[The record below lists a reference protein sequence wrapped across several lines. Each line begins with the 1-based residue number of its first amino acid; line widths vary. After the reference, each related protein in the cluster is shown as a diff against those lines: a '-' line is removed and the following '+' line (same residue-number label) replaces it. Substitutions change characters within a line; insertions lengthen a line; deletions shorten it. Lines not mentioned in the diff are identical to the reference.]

1 MQMNVTAPAFTGKTA
16 YTKQGNEY
24 NKTNTFAKVGLGV
37 GIAAAAGLAAY
48 ENKEAIGK
56 ALTKE
61 NFNIAKNAVVGFFTE
76 TVPNFF
82 TKTVPNLFKKAPTTP
97 ESIAA
102 EVDEA
107 FEAAAKTKKTN
118 QIKAFFNSIGE
129 AFKKIDMTKVGK
141 TTGKAAV
148 IAAPVILLT
157 AAGLLVD
164 KLNNNKKAREADLNA

>member
-37 GIAAAAGLAAY
+37 GLAAAAGVAAY
-48 ENKEAIGK
+48 ENRAAIGNV
-56 ALTKE
+56 LGKE
-61 NFNIAKNAVVGFFTE
+61 NSKKVIESIGKFFTE
-76 TVPNFF
+76 TI
-82 TKTVPNLFKKAPTTP
+82 PNLFKKAPKTA
-97 ESIAA
+97 EERAAAIAA

-107 FEAAAKTKKTN
+107 FEAAAKPKKTN
-118 QIKAFFNSIGE
+118 KIKALFNSVAE

-157 AAGLLVD
+157 AAGLVVD